1 MLPCCTSSQG
11 NRPCNTSP
19 HQPLLHCPS
28 PWPQDNLF
36 RIFGGDR
43 IKGLMS
49 AFRIEDLPDRKSTRL
64 NSSHITISYAVFCL
78 KKKKNH

>member
-49 AFRIEDLPDRKSTRL
+49 AFRIEDLPIESQVGKAETPNRL
-64 NSSHITISYAVFCL
+64 LPN
-78 KKKKNH
+78 